1 MLHEGPLRG
10 LLIYKEN
17 IMYTNNTKP
26 FDKDFVLQVTVRNIH
41 KDIDFSIRRTF
52 ERFSDFESGTEKH
65 NEVFETLGVLHK
77 MHTLLDEFET
87 NNQHLFNT
95 NQESK

>member
-1 MLHEGPLRG
+1 MQD
-10 LLIYKEN
+10 
-17 IMYTNNTKP
+17 NNTKP

-52 ERFSDFESGTEKH
+52 ERFKDFSSGSTKH

-77 MHTLLDEFET
+77 MHTLLDEFESH
-87 NNQHLFNT
+87 NEHLFNKT
-95 NQESK
+95 NENNQEVK